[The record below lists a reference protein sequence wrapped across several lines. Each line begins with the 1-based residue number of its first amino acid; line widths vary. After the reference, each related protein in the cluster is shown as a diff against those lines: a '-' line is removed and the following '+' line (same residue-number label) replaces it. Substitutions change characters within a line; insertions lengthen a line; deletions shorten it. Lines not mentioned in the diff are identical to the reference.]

1 MNISY
6 RLNKLRLKMSDMN
19 LDAILISSPENR
31 RYFSS
36 FTGSFGNLLITHQD
50 QFLVTDFRYVEQAE
64 MQSSEFSIIR
74 LSGGGF
80 SWILDLLK
88 KNSNSRCT
96 ITIFRLFNSIRC
108 RIKNN

>member
-19 LDAILISSPENR
+19 LDAILISRPENR
-31 RYFSS
+31 IYFSS
-36 FTGSFGNLLITHQD
+36 FTGSFGNLLITQKD

-88 KNSNSRCT
+88 KNSNINWSW
-96 ITIFRLFNSIRC
+96 
-108 RIKNN
+108 